1 MSLDAAIAIT
11 IVVTIAVLLQ
21 KITLQKA
28 VLTDV
33 VGADT
38 ILLKLIQAATI
49 ILIVKHKPAAT
60 VITNLHAENVLVAE
74 CL

>member
-1 MSLDAAIAIT
+1 VSLDAAIAIT

-21 KITLQKA
+21 KITLQKT
-28 VLTDV
+28 VLPDA

-49 ILIVKHKPAAT
+49 ILIVKQKPAAT
-60 VITNLHAENVLVAE
+60 VITDLHAENVLVAE